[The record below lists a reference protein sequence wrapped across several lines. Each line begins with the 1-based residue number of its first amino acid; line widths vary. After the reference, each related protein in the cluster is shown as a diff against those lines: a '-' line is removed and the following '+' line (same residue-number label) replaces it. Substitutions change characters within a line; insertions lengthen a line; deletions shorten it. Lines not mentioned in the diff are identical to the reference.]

1 MDNKID
7 WMQFAQEPEEKPSIA
22 QSALGGALQGA
33 TLGFADELAGAGRA
47 LMDPEAIRRQGLLEA
62 YKKQRDI
69 SRQRFAEE
77 ERANPKSY
85 LAGELGGSL
94 ATAPLTGAATLP
106 RAMGLGAAYGLGKA
120 EGSPLEQ
127 AGEAVTGAALG
138 GVGEKVIS
146 AASPYIKQGL
156 EKGAAKLSA
165 IGEKAKSAAEP
176 WAFSAT
182 GAMLKDWKTANKY
195 KQVHQIGRDLLD
207 EGVVTG
213 GASRAEIARRA
224 AEKGSKFTDD
234 IDKALE
240 QIDQLSGDQK
250 AFEVQKLVDQ
260 INNISEGLSKKP
272 SDYSKA
278 QADFFRRKAADIEA
292 MYQPGKLEA
301 IAYNAKNLEAPTL
314 SSKPGLIKT
323 NQYDIDPRTME
334 RIQKQIPD
342 EQFKIGDLPY
352 DEAVAMQMGN
362 KEYLE
367 NLKKAH
373 ERNIANIKEYNVR
386 NLEAPDLNVPSA
398 NNKPKFYDVDP
409 FTMERIRKEIPEE
422 RISLAELE
430 GIKRDLAKDVKFD
443 ALNPAAKRSAAD
455 QLRKLAQE
463 DVEKEAEK
471 LTTQANKPELLKDFL
486 TAKRKTGSMAEA
498 YKVAEDRVQRDEA
511 NRFLSASDYG
521 AGLSSSLGAAVKGA
535 NPVASGF
542 LGLAAAAVNKIFRTY
557 GSQAS
562 AVTLDAVGNML
573 KTAPEKLGKYGPV
586 FEKALRERGPQ
597 ALNVLVNVGM
607 KKDPELAQAIASE
620 LGVDVSA
627 ADKENAID
635 WEQFVKE

>member
-1 MDNKID
+1 MAKEID
-7 WMQFAQEPEEKPSIA
+7 WESFIEEPSEPIPAYK
-22 QSALGGALQGA
+22 SALGGVLQGA

-94 ATAPLTGAATLP
+94 ATAPLSGAATLP

-120 EGSPLEQ
+120 QGSPLEQ
-127 AGEAVTGAALG
+127 AGEAITGAALG
-138 GVGEKVIS
+138 GVGEKVFT
-146 AASPYIKQGL
+146 SPYVKERL
-156 EKGAAKLSA
+156 KKGAAKLSGL
-165 IGEKAKSAAEP
+165 GEKIKSAAEP

-224 AEKGSKFTDD
+224 AEKGAIFTND
-234 IDKALE
+234 IDNALQ
-240 QIDQLSGDQK
+240 QIDQLSGEQK

-260 INNISEGLSKKP
+260 INNISDQLSKKP
-272 SDYSKA
+272 SDYSKT
-278 QADFFRRKAADIEA
+278 QAEFFRRKAADIEA

-314 SSKPGLIKT
+314 SYKPGSLKT
-323 NQYDIDPRTME
+323 NQYDIDPSTME
-334 RIQKQIPD
+334 RIQKGIPD
-342 EQFKIGDLPY
+342 EQLKIGDLDY
-352 DEAVAMQMGN
+352 DQALAMQMGN
-362 KEYLE
+362 KGYLE

-373 ERNIANIKEYNVR
+373 EKNIANIKEYNIK
-386 NLEAPDLNVPSA
+386 NLEAPDLTVPSA

-409 FTMERIRKEIPEE
+409 FTMERIRKEIPQE
-422 RISLAELE
+422 RMSLAELE

-443 ALNPAAKRSAAD
+443 AMNPEAKRNAAD

-463 DVEKEAEK
+463 NVEKEAEK
-471 LTTQANKPELLKDFL
+471 LTTPANKPELLKDFL

-498 YKVAEDRVQRDEA
+498 FKVAEDRVQRDEA

-521 AGLSSSLGAAVKGA
+521 AGLSSGLGAAVKGTNA
-535 NPVASGF
+535 VPSGIV
-542 LGLAAAAVNKIFRTY
+542 GLAVAAVNKIFRTY
-557 GSQAS
+557 GSQAT

-607 KKDPELAQAIASE
+607 KKDPELAQTIASE
-620 LGVDVSA
+620 LGVDVNA
-627 ADKENAID
+627 PDENAID
-635 WEQFVKE
+635 WEEFVKQ